1 MPQERSLSLLNQALF
16 LQLVRADVEGSG
28 AAFAEAL
35 RENPGETAAIRGYA
49 YYVNQGLLG
58 CISPVQQRVQDAMRK
73 KRAKAQWRRET
84 KGRADK
90 RIENAIAKFRESV
103 EAARKAFQ
111 VAQEEYESA
120 RKRAKKNKED
130 PEIMSEYKRKRR
142 AMKERERDVAQAQA
156 KVDKAVMERD
166 NRQRRQNAEETSMD

>member
-1 MPQERSLSLLNQALF
+1 MRH
-16 LQLVRADVEGSG
+16 V
-28 AAFAEAL
+28 
-35 RENPGETAAIRGYA
+35 Y
-49 YYVNQGLLG
+49 
-58 CISPVQQRVQDAMRK
+58 ISSYRFP
-73 KRAKAQWRRET
+73 
-84 KGRADK
+84 K

-166 NRQRRQNAEETSMD
+166 NRQSRQNAEETSMD

>member
-1 MPQERSLSLLNQALF
+1 M
-16 LQLVRADVEGSG
+16 ADVEGSG
-28 AAFAEAL
+28 LHSQAL
-35 RENPGETAAIRGYA
+35 RENPGETEDSWTR
-49 YYVNQGLLG
+49 LLCQPRITC